1 MSRQRLILTLVF
13 GLLLL
18 ALGYAYWATPRQQK
32 VAAKPPAKAAEG
44 RGSEARAAAGAPQGT
59 LRLDLLQREDEEFPG
74 SKRDLFSLRKAPPPP
89 PPMPP
94 PMPMPMP
101 VRPVPA
107 PAPAVDQEA
116 GAVARAL
123 GQFTF
128 LGFLQKDGAKTL
140 FLSSQGEIFVAKKGD
155 AFGKQK
161 EFVITDVSAE
171 TLTIRQG
178 SGPGVITVS
187 LKEQRPLAP
196 APSRP
201 QPVQPQRP
209 GLPPMIIQPLP
220 EDVSRQAAEGGMV
233 EPVPEEAQEQA
244 EENPVEQVDPADQA
258 DMPRPDI
265 FGPRRIEP
273 PAQQQPA
280 STILPGAPSPQG
292 LQYPGMN

>member
-32 VAAKPPAKAAEG
+32 VAAKTPTKAAEKRGSDAKAAT
-44 RGSEARAAAGAPQGT
+44 STPQGT
-59 LRLDLLQREDEEFPG
+59 LRLDLLQREDEEFSG

-94 PMPMPMP
+94 PIQMP
-101 VRPVPA
+101 VQSLLPST
-107 PAPAVDQEA
+107 PAVDQEA

-161 EFVITDVSAE
+161 EFVISDVSAE

-178 SGPGVITVS
+178 SGPGIITVS
-187 LKEQRPLAP
+187 LKEQQPLAP
-196 APSRP
+196 TPSRP
-201 QPVQPQRP
+201 QPQRP

-220 EDVSRQAAEGGMV
+220 EDVRRQEAEGGLV
-233 EPVPEEAQEQA
+233 EAEPEAQEQA
-244 EENPVEQVDPADQA
+244 EANQEEQE
-258 DMPRPDI
+258 DMPQPVM
-265 FGPRRIEP
+265 FGPQRREP
-273 PAQQQPA
+273 PAEQQPD
-280 STILPGAPSPQG
+280 STSPAGAPSPQG
-292 LQYPGMN
+292 LQFPGMN

>member
-32 VAAKPPAKAAEG
+32 VAAKTPTKAAEKRGSDAKAAT
-44 RGSEARAAAGAPQGT
+44 STPQGT
-59 LRLDLLQREDEEFPG
+59 LRLDLLQREDEEFSG

-94 PMPMPMP
+94 PIQMP
-101 VRPVPA
+101 VQSLLPST
-107 PAPAVDQEA
+107 PAVDQEA

-187 LKEQRPLAP
+187 LKEQQPLAP

-201 QPVQPQRP
+201 QPQRS

-220 EDVSRQAAEGGMV
+220 EDLNRQAAEGGLV
-233 EPVPEEAQEQA
+233 EAVPEEAQEQA
-244 EENPVEQVDPADQA
+244 EADQEEQEEQE
-258 DMPRPDI
+258 DLPQPVM
-265 FGPRRIEP
+265 FGPQRLEP
-273 PAQQQPA
+273 PAEQQPD
-280 STILPGAPSPQG
+280 STIPAGAPSPQG
-292 LQYPGMN
+292 LQFPGMNPGMN

>member
-32 VAAKPPAKAAEG
+32 VAAKTPAKAAEK
-44 RGSEARAAAGAPQGT
+44 RGSEAKAATSTPQGT
-59 LRLDLLQREDEEFPG
+59 LRLDLLQREDEKFSG

-89 PPMPP
+89 PAMPP
-94 PMPMPMP
+94 PMQMP
-101 VRPVPA
+101 VRPLLPPVPA
-107 PAPAVDQEA
+107 VEQEA

-178 SGPGVITVS
+178 SGPGIITVS

-201 QPVQPQRP
+201 QPTQFQRP

-220 EDVSRQAAEGGMV
+220 EDVSRQAAEAGMV
-233 EPVPEEAQEQA
+233 VDSVPEEAQEQV
-244 EENPVEQVDPADQA
+244 EEDQEDQE
-258 DMPRPDI
+258 DMPQPVI
-265 FGPRRIEP
+265 FGPQRFEP
-273 PAQQQPA
+273 PVQQQPA
-280 STILPGAPSPQG
+280 STIPSGAPSPQG
-292 LQYPGMN
+292 LQFPGMN

>member
-1 MSRQRLILTLVF
+1 MSRQRLILTLVV

-32 VAAKPPAKAAEG
+32 VAAKAPPKAAEG
-44 RGSEARAAAGAPQGT
+44 RGSEAKAATGAPQGT
-59 LRLDLLQREDEEFPG
+59 LRLDLLQRQDEEFPG
-74 SKRDLFSLRKAPPPP
+74 FKRDLFSLHKAPPPP

-94 PMPMPMP
+94 PMPMP
-101 VRPVPA
+101 VRPLPA
-107 PAPAVDQEA
+107 PTTAVDPEA

-161 EFVITDVSAE
+161 EFVITEVSAE

-187 LKEQRPLAP
+187 LKEQQPLAP
-196 APSRP
+196 AAQRPQPSRP
-201 QPVQPQRP
+201 PFP
-209 GLPPMIIQPLP
+209 GLPPMTIQPLP
-220 EDVSRQAAEGGMV
+220 EDVRRQAAEGALV
-233 EPVPEEAQEQA
+233 EAVPEEAQEQA
-244 EENPVEQVDPADQA
+244 EEDQEEPADTPQPV
-258 DMPRPDI
+258 M
-265 FGPRRIEP
+265 FGPQRIEP
-273 PAQQQPA
+273 PAQQQPE
-280 STILPGAPSPQG
+280 STSPTGAPSPQG
-292 LQYPGMN
+292 LQFPGMLPGMN